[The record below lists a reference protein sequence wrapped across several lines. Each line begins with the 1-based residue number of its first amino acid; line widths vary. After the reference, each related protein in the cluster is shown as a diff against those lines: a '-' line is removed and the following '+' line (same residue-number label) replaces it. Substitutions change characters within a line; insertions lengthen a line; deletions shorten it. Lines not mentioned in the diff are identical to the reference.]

1 MSIFSALFWAALSIY
16 FIEGIIVQ
24 RERVSDNIYSF
35 QSAIYAQVTA
45 GAVVGPDW
53 AIVIDS
59 LALPEESL
67 AIRDFIEQEL
77 QLPVRYVINTH
88 YHADHSW
95 GNCFFPGSTIISHSL
110 CRQLLDTVGRA
121 SLEEARKGNTPFR
134 NTKIVLP
141 HMTYSKGTMSIRVG
155 KKTLTLIHFPGHSAD
170 NIGVLVEE
178 DRVLFAADILMP
190 IPYSVDG
197 DIEEMIASLKRIS
210 KMGLENVIQGHGDIV
225 LRGEVEVSAKDNL
238 AYLSAIRKVVRQA
251 SRRKYPMDFL
261 SQADIE
267 TCGKSRVLIGGL
279 AEELHQRNLYALYE
293 QLYDEAPAASEYE
306 FED

>member
-1 MSIFSALFWAALSIY
+1 M
-16 FIEGIIVQ
+16 Q
-24 RERVSDNIYSF
+24 RERVADNIYSF

-77 QLPVRYVINTH
+77 QLPIRYVINTH

-95 GNCFFPGSTIISHSL
+95 GNCYFPGATIVSHTL

-141 HMTYSKGTMSIRVG
+141 HLTYSEGSMSIRVG
-155 KKTLTLIHFPGHSAD
+155 KRTLTMIHLPGHSAD

-190 IPYSVDG
+190 IPYLVDG
-197 DIEEMIASLKRIS
+197 DIDEMITSLKMIS
-210 KMGLENVIQGHGDIV
+210 KMGLENVVQGHGDIV
-225 LRGEVEVSAKDNL
+225 LRGEVEVSVKDNL
-238 AYLSAIRKVVRQA
+238 AYLSAIRRVVRQA

-267 TCGKSRVLIGGL
+267 SCGKSRVLIGGL
-279 AEELHQRNLYALYE
+279 AEELHQRNLYSLYE
-293 QLYDEAPAASEYE
+293 HLYDEAPLASEYE